1 MINLRVDEAYAF
13 DYLSILEIKKKNSQ
27 KDYDNY
33 INACN
38 FISNQIG
45 NDLFKTIIQSV
56 YYENLIET
64 NTHIYHLIDLI
75 RNDEIQL
82 DAKII
87 DQANTD
93 RYNQKKS
100 LQHVFF
106 KTDLFELKT

>member
-1 MINLRVDEAYAF
+1 MINLSVDEAYAF
-13 DYLSILEIKKKNSQ
+13 DYLSILEVKKKNSQ

-33 INACN
+33 INTSN

-45 NDLFKTIIQSV
+45 NDLFNTIVQSV
-56 YYENLIET
+56 SYRDLIKT
-64 NTHIYHLIDLI
+64 NKQIYDLIDLI
-75 RNDEIQL
+75 RKDEIEL
-82 DAKII
+82 DAKVI

-93 RYNQKKS
+93 RYNLKKS